1 MAVVEKIDRVK
12 DLKAMLKQEGINLP
26 RETDWNELV
35 QHVEVHKY
43 LINQQ
48 IGWTISW
55 ADAVFSWYE
64 NVFVPIKRA
73 VQAWEIR
80 GAFQEMT
87 LGQLYLAVCTHWHF
101 LKQRNP
107 LVTPEDA
114 AHDFAAHYGHGLA
127 AWFSRFLQPGVA

>member
-80 GAFQEMT
+80 GEI
-87 LGQLYLAVCTHWHF
+87 G
-101 LKQRNP
+101 R
-107 LVTPEDA
+107 
-114 AHDFAAHYGHGLA
+114 AH
-127 AWFSRFLQPGVA
+127 V